1 MIKQR
6 IDWQSRRKNR
16 IAIYCKK
23 KRVMEESRMEEKIVE
38 RIIEML
44 KEPDFHIVEGALK
57 GLTEL
62 ADVEFKSI
70 LNDIIV
76 ERWIQTPKDVPFSY
90 A

>member
-1 MIKQR
+1 
-6 IDWQSRRKNR
+6 
-16 IAIYCKK
+16 
-23 KRVMEESRMEEKIVE
+23 MEEKIVE

-90 A
+90 ACMIWNRKDVPKLEYKALLKKSRVLLLHK